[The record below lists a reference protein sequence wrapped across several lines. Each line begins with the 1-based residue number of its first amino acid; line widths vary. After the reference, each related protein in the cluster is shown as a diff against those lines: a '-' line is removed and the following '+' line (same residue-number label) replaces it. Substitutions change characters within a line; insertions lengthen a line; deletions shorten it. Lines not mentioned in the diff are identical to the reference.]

1 MLRVW
6 GLCFIALM
14 TTLSQ
19 AQALPS
25 CFFRPQVIIPL
36 RTYMGVCAEGILA
49 LPYVPGRV
57 LTSLAIDAQ
66 GRLYLA
72 EPSAGVV
79 WRAEDTDGDG
89 VPDALD
95 RLLTELDA
103 PVSLLYH
110 AGALYIAGRRH
121 VYAYDGEALAVLRDD
136 LPVASGQV
144 ARLLLVRAE
153 RLLLGVG
160 GCPSCEHPAQV
171 LSLALDGSAAE
182 VMASVD
188 ASAAAEVDGRL
199 FMVGEDALWLQPP
212 DDPIQRVMAFAQG
225 AHPVALVPY
234 RGGAF
239 PQFAGQT
246 LLLLGGTELAANP
259 PGFAL
264 VAADGLGQEVL
275 RVTSIIPSDASM
287 PTVSLLQGDKYR
299 NPWADTFNFNGEGF
313 FPQRLAGLAVDDRGW
328 IYVLLARGS
337 VILLRP

>member
-1 MLRVW
+1 MLRFW
-6 GLCFIALM
+6 GLFVIALA
-14 TTLSQ
+14 TTISQ
-19 AQALPS
+19 AQALPP
-25 CFFRPQVIIPL
+25 CFFRPQAIIPL

-57 LTSLAIDAQ
+57 LTSLAIDAD

-72 EPSAGVV
+72 EPSAGTV

-95 RLLTELDA
+95 RALTELNA
-103 PVSLLYH
+103 PASLLYH
-110 AGALYIAGRRH
+110 EGTLYIVGGQH
-121 VYAYDGEALAVLRDD
+121 LYAYDGEALAVLRDD
-136 LPVASGQV
+136 LPVASGQA
-144 ARLLLVRAE
+144 ARLLRVRAE

-160 GCPSCEHPAQV
+160 GCASCEHPAQV

-182 VMASVD
+182 VVASVG

-199 FMVGEDALWLQPP
+199 FMVGEDTLWLQPP
-212 DDPIQRVMAFAQG
+212 DDPIQPVMQFAQG

-234 RGGAF
+234 RGEAF
-239 PQFAGQT
+239 PQFASQT
-246 LLLLGGTELAANP
+246 LLLLGGTELATNP

-264 VAADGLGQEVL
+264 LAVDGLSQAVL

-287 PTVSLLQGDKYR
+287 PTVSVPQGNEYR
-299 NPWADTFNFNGEGF
+299 NPWADVFNYNGEGF